1 MTQQPFSTS
10 ALRGAVDLSALRRP
24 APSSAGGV
32 GARGERAA
40 GAGQTPGGAGSLVV
54 EGTDAG
60 FQEIATDS
68 MRVPSVVLLWS
79 ARLPESEQFVTTLA
93 GVVETYAGRLQLV
106 SVDVDANPGL
116 LRAFQVQSVPAAFGL
131 VQGQPVPLFAGL
143 LTPQEITPWLD
154 ELLKLALQQ
163 GVTGRVDLAAQQPG
177 GPEGPAGAEGSEP
190 QEDEEQPLPPHV
202 QAAYDAIDAGDLD
215 AAVAAYEGAL
225 KSDPTDAEAALG
237 LAQVRLMQRTEGVD
251 PVQARAAA
259 AAAPTD
265 LDAQV
270 LVADLDVLGG
280 HVEDAF
286 SRLIDLVRVSAGDDR
301 NRVRQHLI
309 ELFEIVGPGDERVER
324 ARKAL
329 MSALF

>member
-10 ALRGAVDLSALRRP
+10 ALRGAVDLSTLRRP
-24 APSSAGGV
+24 APPAGASGASGPRPAGPVPGGV
-32 GARGERAA
+32 GA
-40 GAGQTPGGAGSLVV
+40 LVV
-54 EGTDAG
+54 QGTDAG
-60 FQEIATDS
+60 FQEIATAS
-68 MRVPSVVLLWS
+68 VRVPSVVLLWS

-93 GVVETYAGRLQLV
+93 GVVTTYAGRLQLV
-106 SVDVDANPGL
+106 SVDVDTNPSL
-116 LRAFQVQSVPAAFGL
+116 QRAFQVQSVPAAFGL
-131 VQGQPVPLFAGL
+131 VQGQPVPLFTGL
-143 LTPQEITPWLD
+143 LPPQEITPWLD

-163 GVTGRVDLAAQQPG
+163 GVTGRIDVTGQEPG
-177 GPEGPAGAEGSEP
+177 GAEGADEGEAAEP
-190 QEDEEQPLPPHV
+190 ELPPHV
-202 QAAYDAIDAGDLD
+202 QAAYDAIDAGDLG
-215 AAVAAYEGAL
+215 AAAAAYEGAL
-225 KSDPTDAEAALG
+225 KANPADDEAKLG
-237 LAQVRLMQRTEGVD
+237 LAQVRLMQRTEGTDLVT
-251 PVQARAAA
+251 ARAAA

-265 LDAQV
+265 VEAQT

-286 SRLIDLVRVSAGDDR
+286 ARLIDLVRVSAGDER

>member
-1 MTQQPFSTS
+1 MTSQPFSTS

-24 APSSAGGV
+24 APSSPGAPGGP
-32 GARGERAA
+32 GARPAA
-40 GAGQTPGGAGSLVV
+40 GTGSATGGLVV
-54 EGTDAG
+54 QGTDAG
-60 FQEIATDS
+60 FQEIATAS
-68 MRVPSVVLLWS
+68 VRVPSVVLLWS
-79 ARLPESEQFVTTLA
+79 ARLPESEAFVDTLA
-93 GVVETYAGRLQLV
+93 GVVTTYAGRLQLV
-106 SVDVDANPGL
+106 SVDVDTNPGL
-116 LRAFQVQSVPAAFGL
+116 LRAFQVQSVPTAFGL

-163 GVTGRVDLAAQQPG
+163 GVTGRVDVRSPEPDAAEAP
-177 GPEGPAGAEGSEP
+177 
-190 QEDEEQPLPPHV
+190 EDEEVQLPPHV
-202 QAAYDAIDAGDLD
+202 QAAYDAIDAGDLE
-215 AAVAAYEGAL
+215 AAAAAYEGAL
-225 KSDPTDAEAALG
+225 KADPGDAEATLG

-251 PVQARAAA
+251 LVAARAAA
-259 AAAPTD
+259 AAAPAD
-265 LDAQV
+265 VDAQV
-270 LVADLDVLGG
+270 VVADLDVLGG

-286 SRLIDLVRVSAGDDR
+286 ARLVDLVRVSAGDDR

>member
-24 APSSAGGV
+24 AP
-32 GARGERAA
+32 AA
-40 GAGQTPGGAGSLVV
+40 GASGPPGPRSAGSVPGGGGGLVV
-54 EGTDAG
+54 QGTDAG
-60 FQEIATDS
+60 FQEIATAS
-68 MRVPSVVLLWS
+68 VRVPSVVLLWS
-79 ARLPESEQFVTTLA
+79 ARLPESEQFVSTLA
-93 GVVETYAGRLQLV
+93 GIVSTYAGRLQLV
-106 SVDVDANPGL
+106 SVDVDTNPGL
-116 LRAFQVQSVPAAFGL
+116 QRAFQVQSVPAAFGL
-131 VQGQPVPLFAGL
+131 VQGQPVPLFTGL
-143 LTPQEITPWLD
+143 LPPQEITPWLD

-163 GVTGRVDLAAQQPG
+163 GVTGRVDITGQAPDGADEAETAE
-177 GPEGPAGAEGSEP
+177 PE
-190 QEDEEQPLPPHV
+190 LPPHV
-202 QAAYDAIDAGDLD
+202 QAAYDAIDAGDLA

-225 KSDPTDAEAALG
+225 KADPADVEAKLG
-237 LAQVRLMQRTEGVD
+237 LAQVRLMRRTEGADLVT
-251 PVQARAAA
+251 ARAAA

-265 LDAQV
+265 VEAQT

-286 SRLIDLVRVSAGDDR
+286 ARLIDLVRVSGGDER
-301 NRVRQHLI
+301 NQVRQHLL